1 MGGKNLFIG
10 NRTLSGSLLRNQ
22 RDFLIGLHYETESKL
37 CPPNKSFISWLI
49 RAHSSGRL
57 SLLLFSAD
65 SAKDRTVTNVRLV
78 VFLQPLGRFTTD
90 RQIRQMVR
98 RPCCAPQLN
107 RSLPCPPIAGPAHF
121 RNKCKRVAGR
131 CGRAGVLLLD

>member
-10 NRTLSGSLLRNQ
+10 NRTLSGSLLHNQ

-49 RAHSSGRL
+49 RAHSSGQL
-57 SLLLFSAD
+57 SLLLYSAD
-65 SAKDRTVTNVRLV
+65 GAKHR
-78 VFLQPLGRFTTD
+78 
-90 RQIRQMVR
+90 IRQMVR
-98 RPCCAPQLN
+98 RPRCTPHSIAACLT
-107 RSLPCPPIAGPAHF
+107 RRFAGPAHL

>member
-37 CPPNKSFISWLI
+37 CPTNKSFIPWLM

-57 SLLLFSAD
+57 ILLLFSAD
-65 SAKDRTVTNVRLV
+65 GAKDRNVANIRCLA
-78 VFLQPLGRFTTD
+78 VFLQPLGHFTTD
-90 RQIRQMVR
+90 
-98 RPCCAPQLN
+98 
-107 RSLPCPPIAGPAHF
+107 
-121 RNKCKRVAGR
+121 
-131 CGRAGVLLLD
+131 

>member
-10 NRTLSGSLLRNQ
+10 NRTLSGSLLHNQ

-49 RAHSSGRL
+49 RAYSSGRL

-65 SAKDRTVTNVRLV
+65 GAKDRSSVANARSLA
-78 VFLQPLGRFTTD
+78 VFLQPLGHFTTD
-90 RQIRQMVR
+90 
-98 RPCCAPQLN
+98 
-107 RSLPCPPIAGPAHF
+107 
-121 RNKCKRVAGR
+121 
-131 CGRAGVLLLD
+131 

>member
-10 NRTLSGSLLRNQ
+10 NRTLSGSLLHNQ

-57 SLLLFSAD
+57 FLLLFSAD
-65 SAKDRTVTNVRLV
+65 GPKDRNVANIRCLA
-78 VFLQPLGRFTTD
+78 VFLQPFGHLAANQR
-90 RQIRQMVR
+90 IRQMVR
-98 RPCCAPQLN
+98 RPRRAP
-107 RSLPCPPIAGPAHF
+107 
-121 RNKCKRVAGR
+121 
-131 CGRAGVLLLD
+131 

>member
-10 NRTLSGSLLRNQ
+10 NRTLSGSLLHNQ

-57 SLLLFSAD
+57 FLLLFSAD
-65 SAKDRTVTNVRLV
+65 GAKDRSVANVRRLA
-78 VFLQPLGRFTTD
+78 VFLQPLGHFTTD
-90 RQIRQMVR
+90 
-98 RPCCAPQLN
+98 
-107 RSLPCPPIAGPAHF
+107 
-121 RNKCKRVAGR
+121 
-131 CGRAGVLLLD
+131 